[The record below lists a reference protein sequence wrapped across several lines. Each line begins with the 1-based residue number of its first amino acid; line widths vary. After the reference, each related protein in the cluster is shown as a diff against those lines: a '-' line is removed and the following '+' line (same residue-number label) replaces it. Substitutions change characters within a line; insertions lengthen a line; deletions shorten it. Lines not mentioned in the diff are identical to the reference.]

1 MGGGVTHH
9 QSSRESAGTLA
20 SRKAVHGP
28 KMSIS
33 THFVKILSQ
42 FKKSQKD
49 TIRTTQLV
57 SVRFFSNSS
66 YKRCSLRMV
75 RVRVS

>member
-42 FKKSQKD
+42 FKKSQED
-49 TIRTTQLV
+49 TNRTTQLV
-57 SVRFFSNSS
+57 SIRFFF
-66 YKRCSLRMV
+66 K
-75 RVRVS
+75 

>member
-42 FKKSQKD
+42 FKKSQED
-49 TIRTTQLV
+49 TNRTTQLD
-57 SVRFFSNSS
+57 SIRFFFFK